1 MKKRLVLLIFVL
13 VISVSCGNGKSNDS
27 LAIGGSVSVIELDG
41 NAAGNQGGFDTGI
54 VREVGVDGDRAD
66 PLTEGSTAKDGTDS
80 SKPGSDAGE
89 DGGTFVDAAVLP
101 DATGWSEA
109 DALPD
114 AVEASTA
121 EIFHG
126 DLSQTGPY
134 SVVEQNESIPANSGN
149 LTATVYAPDDTSDAP
164 YPLVI
169 VLPGFLAS
177 YLNYA
182 VYSTHMASWGF
193 VVVGINF
200 TNAGNHPQCAQ
211 DVIRTIDWVKT
222 QDKWQSADT
231 TNVATVGHSAGGKI
245 AYFAAALDP
254 VRIRAV
260 IGWDPVNAAGPP
272 CGIFGAPD
280 DPNAACNA
288 NPVAPNPTAGQAG
301 VLGSMAAAALTFASP
316 VSMFNPAE
324 HHAEFFYQGSP
335 TPAMYVYFVNGAHT
349 NWGVGAAPIE
359 ESICK
364 PTGAAWLLRHLK
376 GMVGDDIAVHLPPVS
391 SEVTVQIK

>member
-13 VISVSCGNGKSNDS
+13 VFPVSCGNGKSNGS
-27 LAIGGSVSVIELDG
+27 PAIGGSAGPVALDG
-41 NAAGNQGGFDTGI
+41 NAAGNRDGFDTDI
-54 VREVGVDGDRAD
+54 VSEVGVERDRVD
-66 PLTEGSTAKDGTDS
+66 PLTDGSTVKDGTDS

-89 DGGTFVDAAVLP
+89 EGGRFEDAAGLT

-109 DALPD
+109 AALPD

-134 SVVEQNESIPANSGN
+134 SVVEQNESITVDSGN
-149 LTATVYAPDDTSDAP
+149 LTATVYAPDDTRDAP

-200 TNAGNHPQCAQ
+200 TNAGDHPQCAQ
-211 DVIRTIDWVKT
+211 DVLQTIDWVKA
-222 QDKWQSADT
+222 QDKWQSTDT

-245 AYFAAALDP
+245 AYFAAVLDP
-254 VRIRAV
+254 ARIRAV

-272 CGIFGAPD
+272 CGMFGAPD

-301 VLGSMAAAALTFASP
+301 LLGSMTAAALTFASP

-324 HHAEFFYQGSP
+324 HHAEFFYKGSP

-349 NWGVGAAPIE
+349 NWGVGAAPVE

-364 PTGAAWLLRHLK
+364 PMGTAWLLRHLK
-376 GMVGDDIAVHLPPVS
+376 GMVGDDIAVHLPPLS
-391 SEVTVQIK
+391 PEVTIQIK